1 MSARRE
7 QLLDLAE
14 RVLEREGTERFGVN
28 ALAREAGI
36 RPPSLYKHFSGAGE
50 IDHALIARWFRR
62 LAVALADSENPDS
75 ENADSESSES
85 EDSALESAA
94 RLAFAYREL
103 AQRSPQ
109 LYRLATERPLD
120 RALLERI
127 DEGCERAAMA
137 SILRFFGETEESH
150 DRARLAW
157 ASAHGLVSLEIAGR
171 FPPGVD
177 LDAAWQH
184 LARAL
189 AG

>member
-14 RVLEREGTERFGVN
+14 RVLEREGIERFGVN

-36 RPPSLYKHFSGAGE
+36 RPPSLYKHFSGATE

-62 LAVALADSENPDS
+62 LAAALAGEEP
-75 ENADSESSES
+75 
-85 EDSALESAA
+85 ALH
-94 RLAFAYREL
+94 RLALAYREL
-103 AQRSPQ
+103 ARSGPQ

-120 RALLERI
+120 RVLLERI